1 MFAPARQLDPL
12 RVVQGTRNHRY
23 DCPDVATLER
33 HITRLRHRIATVGSR
48 SPQVAGA
55 CRADIDRLL
64 DRRAWL
70 TLPDAPAEFE
80 LRAAS

>member
-12 RVVQGTRNHRY
+12 RVVQGTRNHR
-23 DCPDVATLER
+23 LER

-70 TLPDAPAEFE
+70 TLPQAPAEFE

>member
-33 HITRLRHRIATVGSR
+33 HITRLRHRIATVAAGR
-48 SPQVAGA
+48 HKSPVP

-70 TLPDAPAEFE
+70 TLPEAPAEFE

>member
-48 SPQVAGA
+48 SPQVAS
-55 CRADIDRLL
+55 
-64 DRRAWL
+64 AWL
-70 TLPDAPAEFE
+70 TLPEAPAEFE

>member
-12 RVVQGTRNHRY
+12 RVVQGTRNDRY
-23 DCPDVATLER
+23 DCPDVATLDG
-33 HITRLRHRIATVGSR
+33 HITRLRRRIAAVGSR
-48 SPQVAGA
+48 SPTFVAA

-70 TLPDAPAEFE
+70 TLQAPPDEPE

>member
-33 HITRLRHRIATVGSR
+33 HITRLRHRIATVDGA
-48 SPQVAGA
+48 QVN
-55 CRADIDRLL
+55 
-64 DRRAWL
+64 
-70 TLPDAPAEFE
+70 LPRPAH
-80 LRAAS
+80 